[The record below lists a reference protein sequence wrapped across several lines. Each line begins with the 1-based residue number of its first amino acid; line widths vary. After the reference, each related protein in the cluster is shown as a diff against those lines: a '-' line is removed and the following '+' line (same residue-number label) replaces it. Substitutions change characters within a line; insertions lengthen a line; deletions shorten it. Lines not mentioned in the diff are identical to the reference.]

1 MLRLSLQCTD
11 CGYEEENIDLT
22 NDDMLDGQCPICKN
36 HHGNVVYFTDMK
48 VDEFIEELAK
58 MDLINIA
65 KQAIAINL
73 IAEDLYYNK

>member
-48 VDEFIEELAK
+48 VDEFIEELNGNGFEHKNVIPKFFRTFAAQ
-58 MDLINIA
+58 IGRPI
-65 KQAIAINL
+65 
-73 IAEDLYYNK
+73 